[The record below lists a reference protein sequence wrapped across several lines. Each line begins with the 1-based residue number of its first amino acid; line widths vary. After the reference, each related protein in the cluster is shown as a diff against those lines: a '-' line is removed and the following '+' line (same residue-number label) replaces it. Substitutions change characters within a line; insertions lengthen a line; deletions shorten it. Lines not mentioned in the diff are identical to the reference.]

1 MSSQDLSGK
10 IALVTGASRGIGAA
24 IADTLA
30 QAGATVIGT
39 ATSDSGAAAIG
50 ERLAQWNGQGR
61 ALNAAEADGIENL
74 IADIEKEFG
83 KLDIL
88 VNNAG
93 ITRDNLLMRMK
104 EEEWDEIMQVNLKSV
119 FRASKAVLR
128 GMMKQRS
135 GRIINITS
143 VVGAMGNAGQAN
155 YAAAKAGLMG
165 FAKSM
170 AREVGSRGITV
181 NCIAPGFIDT
191 DMTRALPEEVRKT
204 FEAQTALG
212 RFGDAQDIAD
222 AVLFLASDQAKYIT
236 GQTLHVNGG
245 MLMPFLTF
253 LKKKKP
259 RPKKT
264 PFRGGLYCHIFP
276 EKGCFLY
283 KTLR

>member
-39 ATSDSGAAAIG
+39 ATGDSGAAAIG

-165 FAKSM
+165 FAKSI

-222 AVLFLASDQAKYIT
+222 TVLFLASDQAKYIT

-245 MLMPFLTF
+245 MLMP
-253 LKKKKP
+253 
-259 RPKKT
+259 
-264 PFRGGLYCHIFP
+264 
-276 EKGCFLY
+276 
-283 KTLR
+283 

>member
-104 EEEWDEIMQVNLKSV
+104 EEEWDEIIQVNLKSV

-191 DMTRALPEEVRKT
+191 DMTRALPEEVRET

-245 MLMPFLTF
+245 MLMP
-253 LKKKKP
+253 
-259 RPKKT
+259 
-264 PFRGGLYCHIFP
+264 
-276 EKGCFLY
+276 
-283 KTLR
+283 

>member
-50 ERLAQWNGQGR
+50 ERLAQWNGQGK

-181 NCIAPGFIDT
+181 NCLAPGFIDT

-245 MLMPFLTF
+245 MLMP
-253 LKKKKP
+253 
-259 RPKKT
+259 
-264 PFRGGLYCHIFP
+264 
-276 EKGCFLY
+276 
-283 KTLR
+283 